1 MKTYLALGLLSSL
14 LLTSC
19 SVDWN
24 DEKEKRIG
32 EKKDPVVQVIAPP
45 SS

>member
-1 MKTYLALGLLSSL
+1 MKKYLALGLLSSL

-24 DEKEKRIG
+24 DEHASF
-32 EKKDPVVQVIAPP
+32 KKKQECESYYDKMIQE
-45 SS
+45 